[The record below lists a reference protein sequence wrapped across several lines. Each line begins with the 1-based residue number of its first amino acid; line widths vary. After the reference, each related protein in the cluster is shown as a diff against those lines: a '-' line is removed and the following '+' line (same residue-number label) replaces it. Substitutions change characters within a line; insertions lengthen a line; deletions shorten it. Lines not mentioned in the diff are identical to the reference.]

1 MELQGL
7 QPVAH
12 AVSHLGSIRGCMRYL
27 GRDVGD
33 AWLYGATGY
42 AFVINITP
50 SVGADGPTCWNLL
63 IIAERLAGL
72 GVSTEDYVGAHA
84 EQPGFEARQ
93 VAARDLVRGKIDA
106 GIPCYGC
113 ELGFPEFFTVHGYEG
128 DEVLYWTHCVEGN
141 VVRRHWR
148 ELGAEDVGWLFVGSV
163 EPLETRADDR
173 QVVRDALAF
182 ALMLNEAPDAE
193 LCFAS
198 TGLAAYDT
206 WIGEMES
213 GRWVADREVGMRH
226 NIACWHECRS
236 FAGPFLRE
244 AGRRLGGALQ
254 PRFEEA
260 AGHYEAAA
268 EALAGI
274 GAMFS
279 WSAPVPEPDGPEV
292 PRSVTLL
299 KEARAA
305 EAAGL
310 DIVARILPGL

>member
-1 MELQGL
+1 
-7 QPVAH
+7 
-12 AVSHLGSIRGCMRYL
+12 MRYL

-33 AWLYGATGY
+33 PWLFGATGY

-50 SVGADGPTCWNLL
+50 SVGVDGPTCWNMLA
-63 IIAERLAGL
+63 IAERLAGL
-72 GVSTEDYVGAHA
+72 GVSTENYVSASVH
-84 EQPGFEARQ
+84 QPGFEVHQ
-93 VAARDLVRGKIDA
+93 EAAWSLVRARVGA

-113 ELGFPEFFTVHGYEG
+113 ELAFPEFFTLHGFEG
-128 DEVLYWTHCVEGN
+128 EEVLYWTHCIEGN

-148 ELGAEDVGWLFVGSV
+148 KLGAEGVGWLFVGSV

-173 QVVRDALAF
+173 QVVREALAF
-182 ALMLNEAPDAE
+182 GLMLNEAPDPA
-193 LCFAS
+193 LCLAS

-213 GRWVADREVGMRH
+213 GRWVAEREAGVRH

-244 AGRRLGGALQ
+244 AGRRLDGSLQ
-254 PRFEEA
+254 PRFDEA
-260 AGHYEAAA
+260 ARHYEATA
-268 EALAGI
+268 EALAGVA
-274 GAMFS
+274 AMFS

-292 PRSVTLL
+292 PRTVALL
-299 KEARAA
+299 KEAKAT

-310 DIVARILPGL
+310 DILAGILPEL